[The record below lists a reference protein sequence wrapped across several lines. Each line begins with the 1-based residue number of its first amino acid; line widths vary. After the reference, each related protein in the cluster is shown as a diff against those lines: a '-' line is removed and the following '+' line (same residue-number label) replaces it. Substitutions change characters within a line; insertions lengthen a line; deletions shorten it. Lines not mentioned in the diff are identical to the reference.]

1 MDRWVRFLL
10 LSVVKYLFMIDVTVS
25 EKHFLTAFTI

>member
-1 MDRWVRFLL
+1 MYLWIRFLSA
-10 LSVVKYLFMIDVTVS
+10 SVVKYLLMIDVTVS